1 MSNINH
7 IIYWSNCRGLLNADE
22 CSQSRPKHMVFDV
35 VRWTTWGVSSQLRQ
49 ATGHMEATWPL
60 LINGRQGPQKNM
72 GSLTKP
78 PRHLTKTEASDT
90 TQTCRP
96 RAWDRWESMT
106 YSKIIASTCHIIS
119 QLKEKHKWLL
129 RTPTSVE
136 MHRFLMEIHQALLGD
151 DSTLSPNDSTP
162 RTTSLRTWKSLTH
175 QALSIKRFQLWDEGA
190 ALRSYHRCF
199 LPEFPTQLFRF
210 PRFHANQAC
219 ATRHC
224 WRRRCSWWPSRFQKE
239 FL

>member
-162 RTTSLRTWKSLTH
+162 QNNITSDLKILD
-175 QALSIKRFQLWDEGA
+175 APSIKHQTFS
-190 ALRSYHRCF
+190 ALRRRSCSKV
-199 LPEFPTQLFRF
+199 LPSLFSPRISNPTFPIPTVSCQPGLCNS
-210 PRFHANQAC
+210 PLLEKTVLLVA
-219 ATRHC
+219 
-224 WRRRCSWWPSRFQKE
+224 K
-239 FL
+239 